1 MDTKLEIK
9 AVFIYINKYR
19 IKYVKTLNKPKTKP
33 VLWQATKFVSQN
45 ICWRYD
51 KKS

>member
-1 MDTKLEIK
+1 METKLEIK

-33 VLWQATKFVSQN
+33 VLQATGYNVCFPRNMKVLEL
-45 ICWRYD
+45 W
-51 KKS
+51 